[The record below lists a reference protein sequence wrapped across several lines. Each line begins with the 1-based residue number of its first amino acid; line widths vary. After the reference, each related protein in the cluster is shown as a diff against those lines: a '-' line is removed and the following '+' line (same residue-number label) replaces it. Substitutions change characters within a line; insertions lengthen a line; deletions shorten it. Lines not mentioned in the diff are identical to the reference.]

1 VKADLTTFRPL
12 AGPYTKAEAWMMEA
26 VIADLRAGGIAH
38 RIVPLGDDQV
48 EVWRS
53 SAGWRALEEAQP

>member
-1 VKADLTTFRPL
+1 MKADLTTFRPL
-12 AGPYTKAEAWMMEA
+12 AGPYSQAERRMMEA
-26 VIADLRAGGIAH
+26 VISDLRAGGIAH
-38 RIVPLGDDQV
+38 RIVPVGDDQV